1 MATIY
6 RRWRT
11 VEGLIV
17 DLLTWIS
24 FNEIPFPDTG
34 SLEGDLRALSRSI
47 VALYRDDIR
56 FRTMIET
63 IVAGA
68 TRDSAA
74 ERALHD
80 FFAERNAGAAVI
92 VERAIARGELPPET
106 DGIELIARAGG
117 AGLLPDAR
125 RTPITRYRARRP
137 RRGRRPRRRPRRRL
151 RKHRPDRCH
160 APLGRVFK

>member
-34 SLEGDLRALSRSI
+34 SLEGDLRTLSRSI

-106 DGIELIARAGG
+106 DGIELIAALGAPIYYRMLVIRRSLDTALADRAAAAAHAAALAG
-117 AGLLPDAR
+117 AFA
-125 RTPITRYRARRP
+125 ITDQTGATRP
-137 RRGRRPRRRPRRRL
+137 WSG
-151 RKHRPDRCH
+151 
-160 APLGRVFK
+160 